1 MKRNCSLVIRSKKTN
16 RAICVDSYQED
27 IIRVLLATEKYRKKS
42 DYIFRRILEQ
52 PKIHFDD
59 YKIVE
64 RGRYGL
70 VTEMRLFPNGDNG
83 RVYCIEKVMENNLHC
98 IIIAAYLE
106 KKKSQRIDKRTWQ
119 LIEKIKHYDYEFQQE
134 DW

>member
-1 MKRNCSLVIRSKKTN
+1 MRRKCNPVLYSQKYN
-16 RAICVDSYQED
+16 RAICVDSYQEN
-27 IIRVLLATEKYRKKS
+27 IIELLIDNEKYRKKS

-70 VTEMRLFPNGDNG
+70 ITEMRFFPNGDNG
-83 RVYCIEKVMENNLHC
+83 RVYCIEKVMENNMNC
-98 IIIAAYLE
+98 VIIAAYLE
-106 KKKSQRIDKRTWQ
+106 KKKSQRIDKKTWQ
-119 LIEKIKHYDYEFQQE
+119 LIEKIKYYDYEL
-134 DW
+134 